1 VRPLYN
7 AGAVERNAFGRS
19 HWEMPAMK
27 KSDLGISDALY
38 DYLLDVSL
46 READVLRRLRE
57 ETARMPDARMQIAPD
72 QGQFMA
78 LLVELTGARRTLEVG
93 VFTGY
98 SSLAVA
104 LALPADGR
112 IVACDVTEEW
122 TAIARRYWAEAGVAD
137 KIDLRLA
144 PALDTL
150 DALIH
155 RRRQARVRRLL
166 RAHAGAS
173 APRRSRLRRQ
183 RAVERQSRQPCRQRR
198 RHARHPRLQRE
209 ARGRRAHQP
218 QPALDRRRADAGE
231 EAMKKC
237 RPRPGIAPRRK
248 QKVRY

>member
-1 VRPLYN
+1 MP
-7 AGAVERNAFGRS
+7 GAVERNASGRS

-27 KSDLGISDALY
+27 KSELGISDALY

-46 READVLRRLRE
+46 READVLRRLRQ

-98 SSLAVA
+98 SSLVVA

-150 DALIH
+150 DALI
-155 RRRQARVRRLL
+155 ATGEAGTFDFAFIDADKEEYADYYECTLELL
-166 RAHAGAS
+166 RPGGLVCVDNVLWSGKVIDPAVSDADTLAI
-173 APRRSRLRRQ
+173 
-183 RAVERQSRQPCRQRR
+183 RAFNEKLADD
-198 RHARHPRLQRE
+198 ARISLSLLSIADGLTL
-209 ARGRRAHQP
+209 ARKR
-218 QPALDRRRADAGE
+218 
-231 EAMKKC
+231 
-237 RPRPGIAPRRK
+237 
-248 QKVRY
+248 

>member
-1 VRPLYN
+1 
-7 AGAVERNAFGRS
+7 
-19 HWEMPAMK
+19 MK
-27 KSDLGISDALY
+27 KSKLGISDALY

-57 ETARMPDARMQIAPD
+57 ETARMPDARMQITPD

-150 DALIH
+150 DGLIAAGEAGTFDFAFIDADKEEYADYYE
-155 RRRQARVRRLL
+155 RTLELL
-166 RAHAGAS
+166 RPGGLVCVDNVLWQGKVVDPAFSDAYTLAI
-173 APRRSRLRRQ
+173 
-183 RAVERQSRQPCRQRR
+183 RAFNEKLADD
-198 RHARHPRLQRE
+198 ARISLSLLSIADGLTL
-209 ARGRRAHQP
+209 ARKR
-218 QPALDRRRADAGE
+218 
-231 EAMKKC
+231 
-237 RPRPGIAPRRK
+237 
-248 QKVRY
+248 